1 MDISESLKA
10 TLNREQLIKAATTSI
25 REKKG
30 NAYLKV
36 SKVRDKLDMNKLLNS
51 DDTSEFEEYFNSLGV

>member
-1 MDISESLKA
+1 MDISNKLKA

-36 SKVRDKLDMNKLLNS
+36 SKIRDKLDMAKLLNS
-51 DDTSEFEEYFNSLGV
+51 DDTTDLKEFLDTLEC